1 MVPKTNIKRII
12 SLRPIAYFS
21 FFFGIFNGHS
31 FCNALMTL
39 SEIKSSTLICAVHFF
54 GKLMKICFQMLEILI
69 FKMEQN
75 MDN

>member
-1 MVPKTNIKRII
+1 MVPKTNIKRNI

-54 GKLMKICFQMLEILI
+54 WQTNENFFSDVGNFD
-69 FKMEQN
+69 F
-75 MDN
+75 